1 MTLKYSSAELW
12 DLKIQKF
19 LSLKKS
25 ELKIVYVYVSNCWIF
40 QKVISFFFGI
50 IISERSEKLPKEEQ
64 CFTLLCE
71 YWILAKKMA
80 VLSFP
85 LNFPNMINK
94 TFFSSILRMLHLSD
108 ALLRFSFSDSSNY
121 EVIEWNKRQS
131 ESPPCVWQ
139 GQYFSFI
146 FLWFLSIFAF
156 GLPRKQCP
164 YL

>member
-40 QKVISFFFGI
+40 QKVVSFFFFGI

-64 CFTLLCE
+64 CFTFLCE

-156 GLPRKQCP
+156 GLPRK
-164 YL
+164 